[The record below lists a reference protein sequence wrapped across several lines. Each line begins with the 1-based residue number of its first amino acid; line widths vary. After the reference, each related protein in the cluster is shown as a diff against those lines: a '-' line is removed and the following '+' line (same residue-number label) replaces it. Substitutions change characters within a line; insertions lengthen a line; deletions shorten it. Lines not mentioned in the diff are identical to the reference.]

1 MYEINLLT
9 YTCTCSDFP
18 RIQLCKHIAAT
29 VHFFGGE
36 LEGEPGPRA
45 LDNASTNELEPD
57 VPKSLA
63 QKDGSAG
70 NAITRASVIS
80 VVNDIVRL
88 AQDFLKLAPD
98 PETVKS
104 LQMAR
109 SQLNTVRLCMNDNGS
124 CLPEKEQIMPNQLS
138 WPPMAARMGVKR
150 SEKRRR
156 GKVDSELTAEHI
168 GVSKRKHPCDDPYG
182 AGEQS
187 GKRAKPDAVS
197 AAANARARAK
207 GKAAEPPPASLPAR
221 LPPSPTPY
229 VQTLPMHAP
238 VMYSPMQFP
247 VPPVPYSQ
255 PTYAFQYPH
264 SQPAHSLYPAP
275 MFSPYTFPPPA

>member
-36 LEGEPGPRA
+36 LEGEPGPWA
-45 LDNASTNELEPD
+45 LDNTSTNELEPD

-70 NAITRASVIS
+70 NAITRTSVIS

-88 AQDFLKLAPD
+88 AQDFLEIAPD

-109 SQLNTVRLCMNDNGS
+109 SQLNT
-124 CLPEKEQIMPNQLS
+124 
-138 WPPMAARMGVKR
+138 
-150 SEKRRR
+150 
-156 GKVDSELTAEHI
+156 T
-168 GVSKRKHPCDDPYG
+168 
-182 AGEQS
+182 
-187 GKRAKPDAVS
+187 
-197 AAANARARAK
+197 
-207 GKAAEPPPASLPAR
+207 
-221 LPPSPTPY
+221 
-229 VQTLPMHAP
+229 
-238 VMYSPMQFP
+238 
-247 VPPVPYSQ
+247 
-255 PTYAFQYPH
+255 
-264 SQPAHSLYPAP
+264 
-275 MFSPYTFPPPA
+275 

>member
-1 MYEINLLT
+1 MLKDYWLDGKRNRRVDHLIHALVKDMLPAYEDRHKRQKLGMQGPNLAEKRRKDILARAPETPLDKIKEIDRSRFEVQSTNSEKMYEINLLT

-80 VVNDIVRL
+80 IVNDIVRL
-88 AQDFLKLAPD
+88 AQDFLEIAPD

-109 SQLNTVRLCMNDNGS
+109 SQLNT
-124 CLPEKEQIMPNQLS
+124 
-138 WPPMAARMGVKR
+138 
-150 SEKRRR
+150 
-156 GKVDSELTAEHI
+156 T
-168 GVSKRKHPCDDPYG
+168 
-182 AGEQS
+182 
-187 GKRAKPDAVS
+187 
-197 AAANARARAK
+197 
-207 GKAAEPPPASLPAR
+207 
-221 LPPSPTPY
+221 
-229 VQTLPMHAP
+229 
-238 VMYSPMQFP
+238 
-247 VPPVPYSQ
+247 
-255 PTYAFQYPH
+255 
-264 SQPAHSLYPAP
+264 
-275 MFSPYTFPPPA
+275 